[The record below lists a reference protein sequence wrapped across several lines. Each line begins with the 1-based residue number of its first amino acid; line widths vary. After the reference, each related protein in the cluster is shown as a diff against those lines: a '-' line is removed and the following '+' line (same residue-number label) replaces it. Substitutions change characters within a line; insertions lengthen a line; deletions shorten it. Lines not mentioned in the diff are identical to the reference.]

1 MLIQIVRFE
10 SELPED
16 GVVAVANERIEGFRA
31 LPGLI
36 QKYYVKMAEPNWYG
50 GIYIWDS
57 MESLSAYRHS
67 DLASTIPAAYRVKGT
82 PKVEIL
88 NCLMPLREPR

>member
-1 MLIQIVRFE
+1 MFVERLACPVRRVTDD
-10 SELPED
+10 P
-16 GVVAVANERIEGFRA
+16 
-31 LPGLI
+31 P
-36 QKYYVKMAEPNWYG
+36 QYVKMAEPNWYG